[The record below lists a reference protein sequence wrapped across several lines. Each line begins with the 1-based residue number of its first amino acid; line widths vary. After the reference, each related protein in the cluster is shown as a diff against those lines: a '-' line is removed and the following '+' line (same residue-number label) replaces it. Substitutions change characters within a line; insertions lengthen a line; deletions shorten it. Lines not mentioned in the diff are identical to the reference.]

1 MNPVSTE
8 INPSSPPSLDAG
20 SWCEKGRQ
28 LMQSKQFRHAIG
40 AFDNAIEVD
49 ARYARA
55 YFLRGVCHYLMG
67 HPHLVNADMDAAT
80 ILGYQDAR
88 FWSKFEM
95 NETRD
100 TDNSAI

>member
-1 MNPVSTE
+1 
-8 INPSSPPSLDAG
+8 
-20 SWCEKGRQ
+20 
-28 LMQSKQFRHAIG
+28 MQSKRFRHAIR

-67 HPHLVNADMDAAT
+67 YAHRVKEDMNAAA